1 MNKLTLFWWLLAPL
15 FWSLSGRGYAQFLDV
30 EFSGE
35 LVHLS
40 CKVSAGSVKKEIQ
53 LEALRMQSLNQ
64 GDVSEIT
71 PFSIEIDHCQQ
82 SDMGK
87 LIKMTWH
94 GTQLVDIDGHSYL
107 ITQGD
112 SDVVL
117 GLVDGEGKPIIWDE
131 PIDVGHVSVVKDEQ
145 SLLFGVVARK
155 PPFGYVNAG
164 YFSGWVTFSV
174 EYE

>member
-1 MNKLTLFWWLLAPL
+1 
-15 FWSLSGRGYAQFLDV
+15 
-30 EFSGE
+30 
-35 LVHLS
+35 
-40 CKVSAGSVKKEIQ
+40 
-53 LEALRMQSLNQ
+53 MQSLNQ

-155 PPFGYVNAG
+155 PHL
-164 YFSGWVTFSV
+164 VTSMQGIFLVGLLFPWSMNS
-174 EYE
+174 ETNQ